1 MGLINSL
8 EHRFRWL
15 AFPSLLRGLAII
27 HFSVILLLILRP
39 MSGGV
44 LTFNWEKILNGEVW
58 RVFSFL
64 FLPIGIPNEEIGY
77 VYSPFTAV
85 FAFFAMRIAFL
96 CSDALEHA
104 WGIWRTSAYFYAI
117 MVGQIVANITL
128 SLAGYH
134 PESEGGFYIYM
145 AAFFAFATLFP
156 KHVFLL
162 MFVIPVQIW
171 ILAALSG
178 VLLIGQAIGS
188 PSFAFF
194 AVLTFFPYL
203 WWVIPL
209 AFKNRKRHTQIA
221 KRRIEFQAKSK
232 SSPTKTF
239 HLCKQCG
246 ATEVSHPDRDF
257 RVADDGQEICSD
269 CIGT

>member
-134 PESEGGFYIYM
+134 PESEGGFYI
-145 AAFFAFATLFP
+145 
-156 KHVFLL
+156 
-162 MFVIPVQIW
+162 
-171 ILAALSG
+171 LS
-178 VLLIGQAIGS
+178 LIHI
-188 PSFAFF
+188 
-194 AVLTFFPYL
+194 
-203 WWVIPL
+203 
-209 AFKNRKRHTQIA
+209 
-221 KRRIEFQAKSK
+221 
-232 SSPTKTF
+232 
-239 HLCKQCG
+239 
-246 ATEVSHPDRDF
+246 
-257 RVADDGQEICSD
+257 
-269 CIGT
+269 